1 VDAPCSG
8 LGTVKRHPE
17 RLLSITPEQIA
28 DYPPLQLAILKR
40 GSQLLKPSGTLVY
53 STCSIHPAE
62 NRAVVDAFLA
72 SPEGTGFVLES
83 ETLLPITPLHDGFY
97 VAVMKLRF

>member
-1 VDAPCSG
+1 
-8 LGTVKRHPE
+8 
-17 RLLSITPEQIA
+17 
-28 DYPPLQLAILKR
+28 LKR